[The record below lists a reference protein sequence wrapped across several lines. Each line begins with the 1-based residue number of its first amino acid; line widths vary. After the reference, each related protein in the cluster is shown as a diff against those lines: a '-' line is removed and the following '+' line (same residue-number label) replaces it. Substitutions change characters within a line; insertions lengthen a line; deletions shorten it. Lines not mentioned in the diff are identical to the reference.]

1 MTMASNFCPEQ
12 AADLLS
18 LMANE
23 ARLRVSVLIMEEEW
37 DVTSLAAAVN
47 LSQSALSQHLKKL
60 RDAKVV
66 SVRRDAQTIYY
77 SCKSDAVQKI
87 CNTLNEIF
95 QPSSSLKSAA

>member
-23 ARLRVSVLIMEEEW
+23 ARLRVFVLIMEDEW

>member
-1 MTMASNFCPEQ
+1 MSYNFCTED
-12 AADLLS
+12 AAELLA

-23 ARLRVSVLIMEEEW
+23 ARLRVFVLIMEEEW
-37 DVTSLAAAVN
+37 DVTSLASAVN

-66 SVRRDAQTIYY
+66 NVRRDAQTIYY
-77 SCKSDAVQKI
+77 SCKSEAVKKV

-95 QPSSSLKSAA
+95 NASNDLRTAA

>member
-1 MTMASNFCPEQ
+1 MPMASNFCPEQ

-23 ARLRVSVLIMEEEW
+23 ARLRVFVLIMEEEW

>member
-1 MTMASNFCPEQ
+1 MSMTSTFCPEH

-23 ARLRVSVLIMEEEW
+23 ARLRVFVLIMEEEW
-37 DVTSLAAAVN
+37 DVTSLAAEVN

-66 SVRRDAQTIYY
+66 SIRRDAQTVYY
-77 SCKSDAVQKI
+77 SCKSEAVLKI
-87 CNTLNEIF
+87 CATLNEIF
-95 QPSSSLKSAA
+95 QPANEIKSAA

>member
-1 MTMASNFCPEQ
+1 MASNFCPEQ

-23 ARLRVSVLIMEEEW
+23 ARLRVFVLIMEEEW

>member
-1 MTMASNFCPEQ
+1 MTSTFCPEH

-23 ARLRVSVLIMEEEW
+23 ARLRVFVLIMEEEW
-37 DVTSLAAAVN
+37 DVTSLAAEVN

-66 SVRRDAQTIYY
+66 SIRRDAQTVYY
-77 SCKSDAVQKI
+77 SCKSEAVLKI
-87 CNTLNEIF
+87 CATLNEIF
-95 QPSSSLKSAA
+95 QPANEIKSAA

>member
-23 ARLRVSVLIMEEEW
+23 ARLRVFVLIMEEEW

-95 QPSSSLKSAA
+95 QTSSSLKSAA

>member
-23 ARLRVSVLIMEEEW
+23 ARLRVFVLIMEEEW

>member
-1 MTMASNFCPEQ
+1 MSTPLNFCSES

-23 ARLRVSVLIMEEEW
+23 ARLRVFVMIMKDEW

-66 SVRRDAQTIYY
+66 SIRRDAQTIYY
-77 SCKSDAVQKI
+77 SCKSEAVMKI
-87 CNTLNEIF
+87 CTTLNEIF
-95 QPSSSLKSAA
+95 QPKNEIKSAA